1 MDRSASPW
9 HVLDGS
15 QPPASPSAADP
26 ARPVRWPLIG
36 GIVVAAGLAL
46 VALGLVVS
54 GPQPQTVIGVGVGE
68 LAAAPA
74 DASVAP
80 AASTVATQLVVHVA
94 GAVRR
99 PGLVRL
105 PPGSRVADAIEAAG
119 GLGPRV
125 DAARVDRELNLA
137 APIAD
142 GDRILV
148 PSRDD
153 ASGSPASGAA
163 GAASG
168 AASAT
173 ASPGRVDLN
182 HASAEALDAL
192 PGIGPVTA
200 AKIIAAREE
209 QPFRSLD
216 ELVSRKVLGQATL
229 TKIKAL
235 VELR

>member
-9 HVLDGS
+9 HVLDGA
-15 QPPASPSAADP
+15 QPATSPPDADP
-26 ARPVRWPLIG
+26 ARPVRWSLVG
-36 GIVVAAGLAL
+36 GIVMAAGIAL

-74 DASVAP
+74 DASSAP
-80 AASTVATQLVVHVA
+80 TVATQLVVHVA

-105 PPGSRVADAIEAAG
+105 APGSRVADAIEAAG

-125 DAARVDRELNLA
+125 DASRVDRELNLA
-137 APIAD
+137 ATVAD

-153 ASGSPASGAA
+153 ASGSPDPGAA
-163 GAASG
+163 GTGSAA
-168 AASAT
+168 

-216 ELVSRKVLGQATL
+216 ELVARKVLGQATL

-235 VELR
+235 VELH